1 MNKRRNQT
9 LRSDS
14 PLGIPQPMQIQAIQQ
29 PSRSSGIGVAPRR
42 NPGIN
47 KSAPIRQK
55 TTMIG
60 RPRSNPAD
68 HEPSPT
74 AQRRPI
80 EASTSRPS
88 CAPSR
93 TPFWDSS
100 HSVSAPRPER
110 GQQHRTHRRECNRHR
125 RARFRNIRPE
135 PLDEDF
141 SGKREASLLCC
152 PGVVPIAHVG
162 YS

>member
-93 TPFWDSS
+93 TPFLGLQPLSIGTS
-100 HSVSAPRPER
+100 GLNAAK
-110 GQQHRTHRRECNRHR
+110 HRTHRRECNRHR